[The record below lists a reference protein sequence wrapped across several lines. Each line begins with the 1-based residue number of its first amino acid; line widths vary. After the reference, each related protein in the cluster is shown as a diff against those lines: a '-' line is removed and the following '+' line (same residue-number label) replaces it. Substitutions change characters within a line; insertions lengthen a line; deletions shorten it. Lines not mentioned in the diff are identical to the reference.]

1 MSTVTDQETQDF
13 IELLYERSGRTN
25 GLYTG
30 LYQEWA
36 KLTLQAQRTAQLDA
50 HLGRRR
56 DTGTPG
62 YLESSAKAKA
72 QTGRATRA
80 WMGRKKTRKK
90 R

>member
-1 MSTVTDQETQDF
+1 MSVTTDQETQDF

-56 DTGTPG
+56 DTGTSWVRRVFG
-62 YLESSAKAKA
+62 DVSADSRPSN
-72 QTGRATRA
+72 TCLDG
-80 WMGRKKTRKK
+80 
-90 R
+90 